1 MLIRSLKWFLLWW
14 MILQI
19 IFEVVKSQV
28 KSLQPQERISHT
40 ATYINNKLYI
50 LGGES
55 ITTNPTTNEIALKE
69 FFYLDCS
76 KSFDTTN
83 LSWEFLSNIQ
93 VPTRWSAA
101 SAKGGINNDTIFI
114 YGGFSNDENDLNLV
128 YTYNTKSDTWIIPK
142 ILNNFNITS
151 KKNLEAIINYN
162 DGKIYLFGGT
172 SYELGISN
180 DMVILDTINLVYNIG
195 NLTNAPTPRFYYGAT
210 LLPNQNIIYF
220 GGNDGK
226 EALDLDVV
234 YLYDTINN
242 IWNTNKVTGLIPS
255 KRYLFSTVLGSD
267 GRGIIIFGG
276 FNVVNT
282 DSLYILDTINLE
294 WYVPNITGQLPA
306 NRYNHKANVIGNFMV
321 VSFGYGY
328 QQEKESDILLLNMTN
343 EKYEW
348 TIVFKPLNDTLPLPS
363 TSISPPPTMTQT
375 SSPTISSEPQSNISS
390 TTIKP
395 IIIAGVLVGILFIIL
410 GYLFL

>member
-1 MLIRSLKWFLLWW
+1 MMLIRSLKWFLLWW

-172 SYELGISN
+172 SDELGISN
-180 DMVILDTINLVYNIG
+180 DMILLWCYFITKSKYNLFCFI
-195 NLTNAPTPRFYYGAT
+195 T
-210 LLPNQNIIYF
+210 L

-348 TIVFKPLNDTLPLPS
+348 SIVFKPLNDTLPLPS
-363 TSISPPPTMTQT
+363 TSISSPPTMTQT

>member
-14 MILQI
+14 MIFQI
-19 IFEVVKSQV
+19 IFEVVKSQI

-180 DMVILDTINLVYNIG
+180 DMILLWCYFITKSKYNLFCFI
-195 NLTNAPTPRFYYGAT
+195 T
-210 LLPNQNIIYF
+210 L

-234 YLYDTINN
+234 YSYDTINN

-294 WYVPNITGQLPA
+294 WYVPNVTGQLPA

-348 TIVFKPLNDTLPLPS
+348 SMVFKPLNDTLPLPS

>member
-1 MLIRSLKWFLLWW
+1 

-172 SYELGISN
+172 SDELGISN
-180 DMVILDTINLVYNIG
+180 DMILLWCYFITKSKYNLFCFI
-195 NLTNAPTPRFYYGAT
+195 T
-210 LLPNQNIIYF
+210 L

-234 YLYDTINN
+234 YSYDTINN

-294 WYVPNITGQLPA
+294 WYVPNVTGQLPA

-348 TIVFKPLNDTLPLPS
+348 SIVFKPLNDTLPLPS
-363 TSISPPPTMTQT
+363 TSISLPPTMTQT

>member
-1 MLIRSLKWFLLWW
+1 MMLIRSLKWFLLWW

-180 DMVILDTINLVYNIG
+180 DMILLWCYFITKSKYNLFCFI
-195 NLTNAPTPRFYYGAT
+195 T
-210 LLPNQNIIYF
+210 L

-255 KRYLFSTVLGSD
+255 KRYLFTTVLGSD

-294 WYVPNITGQLPA
+294 WDVPNVTGQLPA

>member
-1 MLIRSLKWFLLWW
+1 MMLIRSLKWFLLWW

-172 SYELGISN
+172 SDELGISN
-180 DMVILDTINLVYNIG
+180 DMILLWCYFITKSKYNLFCFI
-195 NLTNAPTPRFYYGAT
+195 T
-210 LLPNQNIIYF
+210 L

-226 EALDLDVV
+226 EALYLDVV

-348 TIVFKPLNDTLPLPS
+348 SIVFKPLNDTLPLPS
-363 TSISPPPTMTQT
+363 TSISSPPTMTQT

>member
-1 MLIRSLKWFLLWW
+1 MMILLWC
-14 MILQI
+14 
-19 IFEVVKSQV
+19 
-28 KSLQPQERISHT
+28 
-40 ATYINNKLYI
+40 Y
-50 LGGES
+50 
-55 ITTNPTTNEIALKE
+55 
-69 FFYLDCS
+69 
-76 KSFDTTN
+76 
-83 LSWEFLSNIQ
+83 
-93 VPTRWSAA
+93 
-101 SAKGGINNDTIFI
+101 FI
-114 YGGFSNDENDLNLV
+114 
-128 YTYNTKSDTWIIPK
+128 TKSK
-142 ILNNFNITS
+142 YNLFCFIT
-151 KKNLEAIINYN
+151 L
-162 DGKIYLFGGT
+162 
-172 SYELGISN
+172 
-180 DMVILDTINLVYNIG
+180 
-195 NLTNAPTPRFYYGAT
+195 
-210 LLPNQNIIYF
+210 

-255 KRYLFSTVLGSD
+255 KRYLFSTVLDTINLEWYVPNITGQLPANRYNHKANVIGNFMVVSFGYGYQQEKESD
-267 GRGIIIFGG
+267 ILLLNMTNEKYEWTIVFKPLNDTLPLPSTSISPPPTMTQTSSPTISSEPQSNISSTTIKPIIIAGVLVGILFIILGG
-276 FNVVNT
+276 NDGKEALDLDVVYLYDTINNIWNT
-282 DSLYILDTINLE
+282 NKVTGLIPSKRYLFSTVLDTINLE